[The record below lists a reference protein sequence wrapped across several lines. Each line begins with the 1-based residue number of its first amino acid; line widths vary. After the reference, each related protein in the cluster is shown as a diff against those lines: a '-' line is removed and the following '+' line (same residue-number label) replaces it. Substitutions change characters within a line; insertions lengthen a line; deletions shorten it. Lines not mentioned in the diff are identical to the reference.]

1 MKSVIFNDLEYQ
13 YETIFYQD
21 YISQNPYPETIFYQ
35 GVSIVKSKKFGL
47 FGSIETKSTPKE
59 IFRIKADSLN
69 PNLSKDWWKEKISEQ
84 IKILERKEELIKGE
98 LC

>member
-13 YETIFYQD
+13 YET
-21 YISQNPYPETIFYQ
+21 
-35 GVSIVKSKKFGL
+35 
-47 FGSIETKSTPKE
+47 IETKSTPKE

-84 IKILERKEELIKGE
+84 LKILKRKEELIKGE